1 MITGRYIG
9 LMSGNSLDAV
19 DAALC
24 EFSQTQP
31 PRIIAT
37 HSSPISDQLAAAIMN
52 LEAPESD
59 QIHKMGHI
67 DTELGILFATCVID
81 LLKKT
86 ACSPESIVA
95 IGSHGQTIRHVPNAL
110 HPFTIQIGDPNI
122 IAAMTKI
129 TTIADFRRRD
139 LAEGGQAAPLAPS
152 FHQYAF
158 SSKNETRLIFNIGGI
173 CNITVLPNHHNHP
186 VTGFDIGPGNT
197 LIDLWAKA
205 HIGSRYDHNGAW
217 AQSGAINK
225 TLLASMLSDPY
236 FQIPP
241 PKSTGKEYFNRKWLQ
256 QHTIAALAPEDVQA
270 TLTELTAKSIA
281 AAASDYDKSAQ
292 IFVCGGGSANDYL
305 MQRIQANTTL
315 PVLTTDALGISP
327 RWVEPA
333 CFAYLAARTF
343 AQKSGNLPSVTGAK
357 TSCVLGAI
365 YPGKAH

>member
-24 EFSQTQP
+24 EFSQTLA

-37 HSSPISDQLAAAIMN
+37 HSSPISDQLATAIMN
-52 LEAPESD
+52 LAAPESD
-59 QIHKMGHI
+59 QIHRMGHI

-86 ACSPESIVA
+86 ATSPETILA
-95 IGSHGQTIRHVPNAL
+95 IGSHGQTIRHVPNAPY
-110 HPFTIQIGDPNI
+110 PFTIQIGDPNI

-158 SSKNETRLIFNIGGI
+158 SSKDQTRLIVNIGGI
-173 CNITVLPNHHNHP
+173 SNITVLPNRQSHP
-186 VTGFDIGPGNT
+186 VIGFDTGPGNT
-197 LIDLWAKA
+197 LVDLWAKA
-205 HIGSRYDHNGAW
+205 HIGTRYDHNGAW
-217 AQSGAINK
+217 AQSGTINK
-225 TLLASMLSDPY
+225 TLLASMLNDPY
-236 FQIPP
+236 FEAPP
-241 PKSTGKEYFNRKWLQ
+241 PKSTGKEYFNLQWLQ
-256 QHTIAALAPEDVQA
+256 QHPIAALAPEDIQA
-270 TLTELTAKSIA
+270 TLTELTAKTIA
-281 AAASDYDKSAQ
+281 TAASGYDKSTQ
-292 IFVCGGGSANDYL
+292 IFLCGGGSANKYL
-305 MQRIQANTTL
+305 KQRIQANVDL
-315 PVLTTDALGISP
+315 PVLTTDALGIHP
-327 RWVEPA
+327 RWVEAA

-343 AQKSGNLPSVTGAK
+343 AQRSGNLPSVTGAH